1 MKKHCVTNTLGLGN
15 RSLEDFYAI
24 KEKHI
29 ALSVAICVGAT
40 GCKSEEVKNTEKLIK
55 EIDSTIT
62 L

>member
-1 MKKHCVTNTLGLGN
+1 MRLKKKHI
-15 RSLEDFYAI
+15 AA
-24 KEKHI
+24 I

>member
-1 MKKHCVTNTLGLGN
+1 MRLKK
-15 RSLEDFYAI
+15 
-24 KEKHI
+24 KHI
-29 ALSVAICVGAT
+29 ALSVAICVGTT

>member
-1 MKKHCVTNTLGLGN
+1 MRLKK
-15 RSLEDFYAI
+15 
-24 KEKHI
+24 KHI

-55 EIDSTIT
+55 EIDNTIT